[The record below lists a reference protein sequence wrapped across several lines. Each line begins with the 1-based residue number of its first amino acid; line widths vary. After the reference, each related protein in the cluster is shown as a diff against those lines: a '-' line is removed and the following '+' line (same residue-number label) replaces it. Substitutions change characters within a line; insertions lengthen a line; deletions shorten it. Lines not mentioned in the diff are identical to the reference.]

1 MSTIKIKIND
11 IVALIFKK
19 MIFRRK
25 RMVRVLIMTEKP
37 HEAMTLDT
45 ERLLKQSLGDAVF
58 QKMLLIKKNNKKS
71 TISKG
76 VSLSSSPCLKCHPHQ
91 I

>member
-25 RMVRVLIMTEKP
+25 RMVLIMTEKP

-45 ERLLKQSLGDAVF
+45 ERLLKQSLGDAGIPEDA
-58 QKMLLIKKNNKKS
+58 LNKEK
-71 TISKG
+71 
-76 VSLSSSPCLKCHPHQ
+76 
-91 I
+91 